1 MDMSSI
7 SPRFQSLRLVS
18 AILCAAA
25 FFATFTI
32 VFDRVRAE
40 SSSPVLVTIH
50 KRLREE
56 TANRTYAVREK
67 TEQWK
72 PNQTAI
78 IVCDVW
84 DAHESL
90 NAVRRLEEMAP
101 RMNQV
106 LESARG
112 RGVLIVHAPSS
123 CMERYQGHT
132 ARRRA
137 QEAPRAANLP
147 EGIGE
152 WCRKIPS
159 EEKGTYPVD
168 QTESAKDD
176 DPVEDEQWHQ
186 RLVGMGRDPNGPWKA
201 QNSLLKIHDEDA
213 ISDSGVEIW
222 NLLEHRG
229 IKNVILLGVHTNM
242 CVLGRPF
249 GLRQMAK
256 NGKNVVLMRDMT
268 DTMYNP
274 ERWPY
279 VTHFVGTERIVEHIE
294 KFVCPTITSVDFLG
308 GEAFRFKNDRRAI
321 LMVIGE
327 DEYKTELT
335 LPAFARQ
342 DLEPRGFQVRF
353 VHADPAD
360 KNKFPGL
367 AQAVAGSDLVLVS
380 IRRRTPP
387 SEQLDAIRAHLAA
400 GKPLVGIRTASHAF
414 AVRDANTALASG
426 ATTWPEF
433 DPQVLG
439 GHYTGHHGAGSK
451 VATAAAPGAE
461 RHPILRGVDLTQLL
475 SNGSLYKVTP
485 LAGSTTPL
493 VLGSIPGQ
501 GPEPVAWTNSP
512 HAGRPPVFYTSL
524 GHPDD
529 FQNPAFR
536 KLLLNGICWALG
548 IAAPGSPP
556 EEITAKGTAAK
567 SVRSDR

>member
-1 MDMSSI
+1 MSSI
-7 SPRFQSLRLVS
+7 SSHFQASRLVR
-18 AILCAAA
+18 AILCATACSAA
-25 FFATFTI
+25 FTI
-32 VFDRVRAE
+32 VFDLVRAE
-40 SSSPVLVTIH
+40 SSSPVLVSIH

-56 TANRTYAVREK
+56 MANRTYVVREK
-67 TEQWK
+67 TEQWD
-72 PNQTAI
+72 PSQTAV
-78 IVCDVW
+78 IVCDMW
-84 DAHESL
+84 DAHHCL
-90 NAVRRLEEMAP
+90 NAVRRAEEMAP

-106 LESARG
+106 LESARN

-123 CMERYQGHT
+123 CMEPYKDHP

-137 QEAPRAANLP
+137 QESPPAPNLP
-147 EGIGE
+147 KDIGE
-152 WCRKIPS
+152 WCRLIPS
-159 EEKGTYPVD
+159 EEKGKYPID
-168 QTESAKDD
+168 QSDGGEDD
-176 DPVEDEQWHQ
+176 DPVEHEQWHQ
-186 RLVGMGRDPNGPWKA
+186 RLAGMGRNPKSPWKA
-201 QNSLLKIHDEDA
+201 QINLLRIDDKDV

-229 IKNVILLGVHTNM
+229 IKNVILMGIHTNM
-242 CVLGRPF
+242 CLLGRPF

-279 VTHFVGTERIVEHIE
+279 VTHFIGTERIVEHIE
-294 KFVCPTITSVDFLG
+294 KFVCSTITSVDFLG
-308 GEAFRFKNDRRAI
+308 GDPFRFKNDRRAI
-321 LMVIGE
+321 LMVLGE

-342 DLEPRGFQVRF
+342 ELEPRGFQVHL

-360 KNKFPGL
+360 KNNFPGL
-367 AQAVAGSDLVLVS
+367 AQGVARSDLVLIS

-387 SEQLDAIRAHLAA
+387 NEQLDAIRAHLAA
-400 GKPLVGIRTASHAF
+400 SKPLIGIRTASHAF
-414 AVRDANTALASG
+414 AVREQNAPLANG
-426 ATTWPEF
+426 AVPWPEF
-433 DPQVLG
+433 DPEVLG
-439 GHYTGHHGAGSK
+439 GHYTGHYGVGPK
-451 VATAAAPGAE
+451 VSTAVAPGAE
-461 RHPILRGVDLTQLL
+461 RHPILHGVDLTRLL
-475 SNGSLYKVTP
+475 SNGSLYRVTP

-493 VLGSIPGQ
+493 VMGSIPAQ
-501 GPEPVAWTNSP
+501 SPEPVAWTNSSR
-512 HAGRPPVFYTSL
+512 AGQAPVFYTSL

-556 EEITAKGTAAK
+556 EQTTANGAAAK